1 MNRLRRLVLI
11 WNQSYLNC
19 QARSQLPRIK
29 ETSTDGATP
38 YVDKPDQVQSLAQ
51 RLNGQRL
58 IAFDTEFLWE
68 RTYSPHLGLIQVAD
82 FEQTW
87 LIDPVRLSP
96 KQMQPLLDVFVA
108 PETLKVAHAVDQ
120 DQICLHMA
128 YGVVAEPVLD
138 TAAAAAL
145 VGLGDQVGLSKLLHH
160 LLRIEIAKGY
170 SRTNWLKRPLS
181 EAMLR
186 YAAEDVAHLPKAADV
201 LSERLGDLGRTDW
214 ALELSARGGHFAQAH
229 FDSNALA
236 RKLADGRRLDATTFS
251 VLRELIAWRES
262 TAQRSDVPRK
272 WVSEDKIL
280 VKLASA
286 RPTTPEQL
294 ADFRGLGGIKN
305 ANGVNRILSA
315 IRKGIDTPTDDYV
328 VAKRKPSTTQTE
340 SAALV
345 VLKCFLNTLAAD
357 NQIPVRLLADSD
369 QMVELLRG
377 KFKDVEALRQA
388 DIMDARAVD
397 LVGEDL
403 VAILNGS
410 RGLRIIN
417 GAPVQHID

>member
-1 MNRLRRLVLI
+1 MPQTEKN
-11 WNQSYLNC
+11 
-19 QARSQLPRIK
+19 
-29 ETSTDGATP
+29 STDGAIP
-38 YVDKPDQVQSLAQ
+38 YVDTPDQVESLAK
-51 RLNGQRL
+51 RLKGQRL

-87 LIDPVRLSP
+87 LIDPMRLSP
-96 KQMQPLLDVFVA
+96 TEMGPLLDVFVA

-145 VGLGDQVGLSKLLHH
+145 VGMGEQVGLSKLLHK
-160 LLRIEIAKGY
+160 LLSIDIPKGY

-186 YAAEDVAHLPKAADV
+186 YAAEDVAHLPRAADA
-201 LSERLGDLGRTDW
+201 LSEQLGDLGRTDW
-214 ALELSARGGHFAQAH
+214 ALELSARGGHFAKAH
-229 FDSNALA
+229 FDANAMA
-236 RKLADGRRLDATTFS
+236 RKLAEGRRLDLTTFS
-251 VLRELIAWRES
+251 VLRELIAWREAV
-262 TAQRSDVPRK
+262 AQRSDVPRK
-272 WVSEDKIL
+272 WISEDKIL
-280 VKLASA
+280 VKLATA
-286 RPTTPEQL
+286 RPTTREQL
-294 ADFRGLGGIKN
+294 ADFRGLGGIKSP
-305 ANGVNRILSA
+305 NGVNRILGA
-315 IRKGIDTPTDDYV
+315 IRKGIDTPADDYV
-328 VAKRKPSTTQTE
+328 VAKRKPSATQTE

-345 VLKCFLNTLAAD
+345 VLKCFLNTLAAN
-357 NQIPVRLLADSD
+357 NQIPVRLLVENEK
-369 QMVELLRG
+369 MVELLRG
-377 KFKDVEALRQA
+377 KFKDVESLREA
-388 DIMDARAVD
+388 DILDPRAIE

-403 VAILNGS
+403 VAILNGR

>member
-1 MNRLRRLVLI
+1 MPPTDN
-11 WNQSYLNC
+11 NS
-19 QARSQLPRIK
+19 S
-29 ETSTDGATP
+29 DGAIP
-38 YVDKPDQVQSLAQ
+38 YVDTPDQVRSLAE
-51 RLNGQRL
+51 RLQGQRL

-82 FEQTW
+82 FEHTW
-87 LIDPVRLSP
+87 LIDPVRLSARDLR
-96 KQMQPLLDVFVA
+96 PLLDVFVA

-120 DQICLHMA
+120 DQICLNMA

-138 TAAAAAL
+138 TSAAAAL
-145 VGLGDQVGLSKLLHH
+145 IGMGEQVGLSKLLHN
-160 LLRIEIAKGY
+160 LLRIDIAKGY

-186 YAAEDVAHLPKAADV
+186 YAAEDVAHLPRAADV

-214 ALELSARGGHFAQAH
+214 ALELSARGGHFAKAH
-229 FDSNALA
+229 FDADALA
-236 RKLADGRRLDATTFS
+236 RKLADGRRLGPTTFS

-272 WVSEDKIL
+272 WISEDKIL
-280 VKLASA
+280 VKLATA
-286 RPTTPEQL
+286 RPTTREQL

-305 ANGVNRILSA
+305 SDGVKRILGA
-315 IRKGIDTPTDDYV
+315 IRKGIDQPADDYEP
-328 VAKRKPSTTQTE
+328 AKRKPTTTATE
-340 SAALV
+340 AAALV

-357 NQIPVRLLADSD
+357 NQIPVRLLVDSD
-369 QMVELLRG
+369 RMVELLRG
-377 KFKDVEALRQA
+377 EFKNVETLRRSA
-388 DIMDARAVD
+388 ILDPRAVD

-403 VAILNGS
+403 VAILNGR
-410 RGLRIIN
+410 RGLRIVN